1 MKIKEYYKEKEYIH
15 YSNCHEDF
23 DLLNSYRRENDE
35 KILSVASAL
44 DNSLAL
50 RAGGSDVTVEAFD
63 YNVTQIYLCKLK
75 KTAIAELERDEFL
88 AFIGVTGGDSLCLYQ
103 KISPFLERETKK
115 YFDEHIFLVKDIKL
129 VYAGRFEYYLRTF
142 SQKIL
147 PLVASKTRIKEF
159 AESDDL
165 EEQKRVYGKYIDNLR
180 LKFLFKIF
188 FSEAVMKRLGRDKE
202 FFRYN
207 KGSLSENL
215 KRRFDTGVENVINGE
230 NPYIN
235 YALTG
240 NYKALPFYLREENY
254 YKIKKNIGNI
264 GIHYATMD
272 EMLARDK
279 YDFINLSDVFEYLPQ
294 SSMSDYSEKMR
305 SCLNESGRVAFWN
318 MLNTRK
324 LDLERINDESDLLK
338 DKAFFYKDFLVY
350 EK

>member
-23 DLLNSYRRENDE
+23 DLLNSYRRQSDKE
-35 KILSVASAL
+35 ILSVASAL
-44 DNSLAL
+44 DNSLGFLAD
-50 RAGGSDVTVEAFD
+50 GGVKVDAFD
-63 YNVTQIYLCKLK
+63 YNITQVYLCNLK

-88 AFIGVTGGDSLCLYQ
+88 AFIGVTEGDSFGLYK
-103 KISPFLERETKK
+103 KISPFLDGETKK

-129 VYAGRFEYYLRTF
+129 VHAGRFEYYLRTF

-147 PLVASKTRIKEF
+147 PLVASKKRVKEF
-159 AESDDL
+159 AECENL
-165 EEQKRVYGKYIDNLR
+165 EEQKRVYKKYIDNLR
-180 LKFLFKIF
+180 LKFLFGIF

-207 KGSLSENL
+207 SGSLSESL

-254 YKIKKNIGNI
+254 YKIKKNIADI
-264 GIHYATMD
+264 EIRFATMD
-272 EMLARDK
+272 EMLARK
-279 YDFINLSDVFEYLPQ
+279 QYDFINLSDVFEYLPQ
-294 SSMSDYSEKMR
+294 NAMADYTEKLR
-305 SCLNESGRVAFWN
+305 ASLNRNGRAAFWN
-318 MLNTRK
+318 MLNTRAAG
-324 LDLERINDESDLLK
+324 LERINDESDLLR

-350 EK
+350 EKQ